1 MKKTIQIIIATVLF
15 ACNAHASDSENIACK
30 SAKPGFLKSVMFSKT
45 ITLENGQQKI
55 TLYERPIGDLIWEK
69 TYARDIKAIRT
80 KDSHIKGIREVL
92 IHGLIYCRD
101 GKHGSKKFFILHP
114 LQVYTL
120 HNGLFLKG
128 KKLRP
133 LLTSLNDP
141 IFYEIL

>member
-101 GKHGSKKFFILHP
+101 GKTWKQKVFYIAPTPGLHVT
-114 LQVYTL
+114 QW
-120 HNGLFLKG
+120 
-128 KKLRP
+128 P
-133 LLTSLNDP
+133 LLEGQ
-141 IFYEIL
+141 EIKTAIDKP